1 MATEIERVRQ
11 EIATSRADL
20 ARDVDRLAHE
30 TAPGRLTGRITRG
43 LRSLKN
49 RTIGTSERAAA
60 TVTPAASDAVDRLHG
75 AGETAVDRLHSAGE
89 SAVDRLHQAGE
100 SAAGVLHD
108 AGESLQ
114 KAPKKV
120 AEATQGSPIGVGLI
134 AFGAGMLAAALVPET
149 EAERRAAQ
157 QVAEYAGPALA
168 PLEPAGRALASDVR
182 DTVAAAGEE
191 VRAAA
196 VEAAT
201 HVQAAARE
209 GAHEVGASAAAG
221 ASELRSAAGDAA
233 HTASDRAQTIAE
245 QVRRD
250 M

>member
-30 TAPGRLTGRITRG
+30 TTPGRLAGRITRG

-49 RTIGTSERAAA
+49 RTIGTSERAAT
-60 TVTPAASDAVDRLHG
+60 TVTAAASDAVDRLH
-75 AGETAVDRLHSAGE
+75 SASE
-89 SAVDRLHQAGE
+89 SAVDRLHHAGE

-114 KAPKKV
+114 RAPKKV
-120 AEATQGSPIGVGLI
+120 AQATQGSPIGVGLI

-157 QVAEYAGPALA
+157 QVAEYAGPVVA

-182 DTVAAAGEE
+182 DTVSAAGEQ
-191 VRAAA
+191 VRTAA

-221 ASELRSAAGDAA
+221 ASGLRSAAGDAV
-233 HTASDRAQTIAE
+233 HDASDRAQTIAE

-250 M
+250 I

>member
-60 TVTPAASDAVDRLHG
+60 TVSATASD
-75 AGETAVDRLHSAGE
+75 AVDRLHSAGE

-233 HTASDRAQTIAE
+233 HAASDRAQTIAE

>member
-1 MATEIERVRQ
+1 MATEIERMRR
-11 EIATSRADL
+11 EIESTRADI
-20 ARDVDRLAHE
+20 ARDVDRLTHE
-30 TAPGRLTGRITRG
+30 TAPGRLAGRITRG

-60 TVTPAASDAVDRLHG
+60 TVSAAASDA
-75 AGETAVDRLHSAGE
+75 ADRLHSAGE

-100 SAAGVLHD
+100 SASGLLHD

-114 KAPKKV
+114 QAPKKV
-120 AEATQGSPIGVGLI
+120 AQATQGSPIGVGLI
-134 AFGAGMLAAALVPET
+134 AFGAGVLAAALVPET

-157 QVAEYAGPALA
+157 QVAEHAGPMVA

-182 DTVAAAGEE
+182 DTVAAAGEQ

-209 GAHEVGASAAAG
+209 GVHEVGASAATG

-233 HTASDRAQTIAE
+233 HEAADRAQTIAE

-250 M
+250 S